1 MRRGNVLA
9 DKVRRDGEFAV
20 TAVNE
25 NCQLNAAR
33 TAQVH
38 DGVQSGTDGSTRI
51 QDVVHQHDA
60 LAVDAEGNVGGVD
73 RGSEIGRVVIAIE
86 ANIQAAE
93 RNVDTLDLLDCLG
106 KLLCQKVAARDD
118 ADQSE
123 VFTALVALEDLVRD
137 AGHRSVDGGL
147 VHDDRL
153 GGSRAHRSP
162 SSHVLTADTVKKIDA
177 RPLKADQTPTGRTAR
192 WQLCNSMWV
201 SRTPLMVKR

>member
-1 MRRGNVLA
+1 M
-9 DKVRRDGEFAV
+9 

-25 NCQLNAAR
+25 NCQLDAAR

-38 DGVQSGTDGSTRI
+38 NGVQSGADGTTRV

-60 LAVDAEGNVGGVD
+60 LAVDAEGNVGSVD
-73 RGSEIGRVVIAIE
+73 RGSEIGRIVIAVE
-86 ANIQAAE
+86 ADVQAAE
-93 RNVDTLDLLDCLG
+93 RNVDALDLLDLLG
-106 KLLCQKVAARDD
+106 ELLCQKVAARDD

-123 VFTALVALEDLVRD
+123 VFTALVALENLVRD
-137 AGHRSVDGGL
+137 AGHRSIDGGL

-177 RPLKADQTPTGRTAR
+177 RPLKADQTPTGRAAL

-201 SRTPLMVKR
+201 SRTPLMVKG

>member
-1 MRRGNVLA
+1 M
-9 DKVRRDGEFAV
+9 

-25 NCQLNAAR
+25 NCQLDSAR

-38 DGVQSGTDGSTRI
+38 NGVQSGADGATRV

-60 LAVDAEGNVGGVD
+60 LAVDAEGNVGSVD
-73 RGSEIGRVVIAIE
+73 RGSEIGRIVIAIE
-86 ANIQAAE
+86 ADVQAAE
-93 RNVDTLDLLDCLG
+93 RNVDTLDLLDRLG
-106 KLLCQKVAARDD
+106 ELLCQKVAARDD

-177 RPLKADQTPTGRTAR
+177 RPLKADQTPTGRAAL

-201 SRTPLMVKR
+201 SRTPLMVKG